1 MVSNLGGYAMPETI
15 EELQELEREVER
27 QWWWLHGALN
37 AVAQVRADGSH
48 GDVRG
53 FRQMQA
59 QAHEVDRR
67 RVQIALRIAELEA
80 R

>member
-1 MVSNLGGYAMPETI
+1 MPETI

-37 AVAQVRADGSH
+37 AVVQLRAGCSQ
-48 GDVRG
+48 GDTRS

-59 QAHEVDRR
+59 QAREVDCR
-67 RVQIALRIAELEA
+67 RVQIALRIAELQGGLND
-80 R
+80 RD